1 MGFVG
6 GMKYLVEVA
15 GAAWITSQ
23 NTGSRGL
30 QLDLE
35 SEEGGI
41 SGMIW
46 VTERSAEVAERQFR
60 ALGVSDEQL
69 TDPNYMEYQLP
80 ADLLGRSVKI
90 ATEEEEYKGR
100 TSVKVKGIYPPVQ
113 ETASGIG
120 GGVANVF
127 RKYKGL
133 PEANAKPQAA
143 PASDGGAAIMDDDI
157 PF

>member
-1 MGFVG
+1 MGFMG

-35 SEEGGI
+35 SEEGCI
-41 SGMIW
+41 VGMIW
-46 VTERSAEVAERQFR
+46 VTERSAEVAERQFK
-60 ALGVSDEQL
+60 ALGVTDEQL
-69 TDPNYMEYQLP
+69 CDPAYMEYQLP
-80 ADLLGRSVKI
+80 AELLGRSVKI

-100 TSVKVKGIYPPVQ
+100 TSVKVKGIYPPTQ

-120 GGVANVF
+120 GGAANVF
-127 RKYKGL
+127 RKFKGL
-133 PEANAKPQAA
+133 PTSEPKPAA
-143 PASDGGAAIMDDDI
+143 PKLPGDESILDGEI